1 MRLAYESAA
10 SALACLTLLACG
22 TASEPPPK
30 GLPDAG
36 QPSSCGACA
45 SYTDPEVVGR
55 IETET
60 ITELSGLAASRTR
73 DGVLYTHNDSG
84 DGARFFA
91 IDRTGALLA
100 TYTLEGVVA
109 NDIED
114 VGVGPCPEGS
124 CVYLADIGDNNK
136 KRTNISIYR
145 TPEPTIPGGAVR
157 AVRLTLTYPDGPHNA
172 EALLVSPEGDLVVVE
187 KSSTGTGGVYLLDK
201 DRARGATE
209 ATLTRIATLTLPA
222 EAGGLV
228 TGGAFHPCEKRVTLR
243 TYTAMFEY
251 RFTGGLETMFASAP
265 TLIPAGREPQ
275 GEAVTYTANG
285 RELLTAS
292 EGKRPS
298 VHASACTP

>member
-1 MRLAYESAA
+1 MPRAIVRALGVTCLA
-10 SALACLTLLACG
+10 LVACTS
-22 TASEPPPK
+22 ASEPPPK
-30 GLPDAG
+30 GLSEAG
-36 QPSSCGACA
+36 APTSCGACA
-45 SYTDPEVVGR
+45 SYTDPEAVGR
-55 IETET
+55 VETDA

-73 DGVLYTHNDSG
+73 DGVFYTHNDSG

-100 TYTLEGVVA
+100 TYTLEGVDA

-114 VGVGPCPEGS
+114 VGVGPCHEGS
-124 CVYLADIGDNNK
+124 CLYLADIGDNDK
-136 KRTNISIYR
+136 KRANIAIYR
-145 TPEPTIPGGAVR
+145 TPEPSGPGGPVR
-157 AVRLTLTYPDGPHNA
+157 AVTTKLTYPDGPHNA
-172 EALLVSPEGDLVVVE
+172 EALLVSPEGDLVIVE
-187 KSSTGTGGVYLLDK
+187 KSPTGTGGVYLLDK
-201 DRARGATE
+201 DRAKSATE
-209 ATLTRIATLTLPA
+209 AVLTRIATLTLPA

-251 RFTGGLETMFASAP
+251 RFTGGLETMFASPP

-275 GEAVTYTANG
+275 GEAVTYSANG

-298 VHASACTP
+298 VHASACAP